1 MAAVVREL
9 NAYPLKSGGG
19 SRLSRAELLP
29 TGFRHD
35 REFMLVRPG
44 GAHLSQREL
53 PRMAALRPAFDGTE
67 LTVDHLDAATPLRL
81 TARDDGPV
89 RDVTV
94 HGKPCQGI
102 DQGDEAANWFSALLG
117 RACRL
122 VRFAGH
128 RPTTV
133 GGGTVAYADG
143 FPLLVTSVE
152 SLADLNARMDAPLP
166 MNRFR
171 PNIVIE
177 GLGPFGEDSV
187 RLLRVG
193 DTVIEFVKPCARCVI
208 TTTDQETGVK
218 GHEPLRTLATY
229 RTRLVPGSGPGLIF
243 GQNAVP
249 RAVGTIAVGD
259 TVEVLA
265 DRRRTV
271 APASYDGP
279 RRA

>member
-9 NAYPLKSGGG
+9 NAYPLKSGGR
-19 SRLSRAELLP
+19 SRLPRAELLP
-29 TGFRHD
+29 EGFRHD
-35 REFMLVRPG
+35 REFMLVRPD

-67 LTVDHLDAATPLRL
+67 LTVGHLDAVTPLTL
-81 TARDDGPV
+81 KARDDGPA

-94 HGKPCQGI
+94 HGNPCQGI

-122 VRFAGH
+122 VRFAGR
-128 RPTTV
+128 RPTAV

-152 SLADLNARMDAPLP
+152 SLADLNARMDTPLP

-177 GLGPFGEDSV
+177 GLGGFGEDSV

-193 DTVIEFVKPCARCVI
+193 GTVIEIVKPCARCVI

-218 GHEPLRTLATY
+218 GQEPLRTLATY
-229 RTRLVPGSGPGLIF
+229 RTRQMPGEGPGLIF

-249 RAVGTIAVGD
+249 RTLGTITVGD
-259 TVEVLA
+259 PVEVIA
-265 DRRRTV
+265 NSV
-271 APASYDGP
+271 
-279 RRA
+279 

>member
-19 SRLSRAELLP
+19 SPLQRAELLAE
-29 TGFRHD
+29 GFRHD
-35 REFMLVRPG
+35 REFMLVRPDG
-44 GAHLSQREL
+44 THLSQREL
-53 PRMAALRPAFDGTE
+53 PRMAALRPAFDGVE
-67 LTVDHLDAATPLRL
+67 LTVDHLDAVTPLVL
-81 TARDDGPV
+81 KARNDGPV

-94 HGKPCQGI
+94 HRNPCQGV
-102 DQGDEAANWFSALLG
+102 DQGDEAANWFGALLG

-122 VRFAGH
+122 VRFTGR
-128 RPTTV
+128 RPTAV

-143 FPLLVTSVE
+143 YPLLVTSVE